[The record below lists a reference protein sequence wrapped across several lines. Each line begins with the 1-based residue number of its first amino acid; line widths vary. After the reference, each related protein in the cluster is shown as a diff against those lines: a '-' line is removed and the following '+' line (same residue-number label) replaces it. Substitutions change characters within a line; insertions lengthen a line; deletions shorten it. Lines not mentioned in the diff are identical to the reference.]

1 MKTSSQ
7 KSYFPEEKPHGT
19 IFKGTP
25 RIVRVFVQAI
35 RSSPRDLRG
44 R

>member
-1 MKTSSQ
+1 MKRISQ
-7 KSYFPEEKPHGT
+7 TSYFPEEKPQGR
-19 IFKGTP
+19 ILKGTP
-25 RIVRVFVQAI
+25 RIVRVFVQGI